1 MKSARILGA
10 VAAVALLA
18 TACGSDSK
26 SGGGGAKPPTKIGDG
41 EGSLNLIVWA
51 GYAEDGST
59 DPTYNWVKPF
69 QDSTGCVVKSQIAAT
84 SDEMFQLMNQ
94 GGYDGVSASGDSSV
108 RLIDA
113 GLVAEVNTDLVSN
126 YKDIS
131 SFLKDQKYNTSDGKH
146 YGIPHGWGANYLMY
160 NTDVVKPPPDSWSVV
175 YDKNSPYKGKVTA
188 YDAPIY
194 IADAALYLK
203 SAQPDLGI
211 DDPYSLNQRQFD
223 AAVALLK
230 DQHSIIG
237 EYWND
242 YTKTQSAFEQGST
255 VLGTTWQVIF
265 NLATANGA
273 HLATVLPKEG
283 ATGWSDTWMISSKA
297 AHPNCMY
304 KWMDYITKPEVQA
317 QVAYYFGE
325 APANPKACDEIVKQY
340 KDNTHC
346 DTFKA
351 TDASFAQSVHFWAT
365 PRKQCL
371 NGKGSDCVPFAD
383 WIKAWTEI
391 KG

>member
-1 MKSARILGA
+1 MKTARYLGA
-10 VAAVALLA
+10 LMAMTLIAS
-18 TACGSDSK
+18 ACGSDSK
-26 SGGGGAKPPTKIGDG
+26 SSGGDALKSIGTG
-41 EGSLNLIVWA
+41 EKALNLIVWA

-59 DPTYNWVKPF
+59 DPAYDWVHPF
-69 QDSTGCVVKSQIAAT
+69 ETQTGCVVKSTTAAT
-84 SDEMFQLMNQ
+84 SDEMFQLMSN

-113 GLVAEVNTDLVSN
+113 GLVAPVNTALIKNYADL
-126 YKDIS
+126 S
-131 SFLKDQKYNTSDGKH
+131 SFLKDQHYNSSDGKN
-146 YGIPHGWGANYLMY
+146 YGIPHGWGANYLMWR
-160 NTDVVKPPPDSWSVV
+160 NDIVTTPPDSWSVV
-175 YDKNSPYKGKVTA
+175 FDKASPYKGKITA

-211 DDPYSLNQRQFD
+211 DDPYSLNKKQFD

-230 DQHSIIG
+230 DQHTVIG

-242 YTKTQSAFEQGST
+242 YLKAAGAFEQGST
-255 VLGTTWQVIF
+255 VLGTTWQVIK
-265 NLATANGA
+265 NTAEAAGTTT
-273 HLATVLPKEG
+273 LQTVLPKEG
-283 ATGWSDTWMISSKA
+283 ATGWSDTWMIASKA

-304 KWMDYITKPEVQA
+304 MWMDYITSPAVQA

-325 APANPKACDEIVKQY
+325 APANPKACAEIATQFQ
-340 KDNTHC
+340 DTTHC
-346 DTFKA
+346 DVYKA
-351 TDASFAQSVHFWAT
+351 TDDSFAKSISFWAT
-365 PRKQCL
+365 PRKECL
-371 NGKGSDCVPFAD
+371 NGKGSDCVPFVD

>member
-1 MKSARILGA
+1 MKSLRFCGA
-10 VAAVALLA
+10 LVAITLLA
-18 TACGSDSK
+18 AACGNDTK
-26 SGGGGAKPPTKIGDG
+26 DKTGGQALKVIG
-41 EGSLNLIVWA
+41 EGEKALNLIVWA

-59 DPTYNWVKPF
+59 TPDYDWVHPF
-69 QDSTGCVVKSQIAAT
+69 EQKTGCIVKSKIAAT
-84 SDEMFQLMNQ
+84 SDEMFQLMSA

-113 GLVAEVNTDLVSN
+113 GLVAPVNPSLIQNYADLSP
-126 YKDIS
+126 
-131 SFLKDQKYNTSDGKH
+131 FLKEQHYNSSNGVI
-146 YGIPHGWGANYLMY
+146 YGIPHGWGANYLMW
-160 NTDVVKPPPDSWSVV
+160 NTDVVKTPPDSWSVV
-175 YDKNSPYKGKVTA
+175 FDKASPYKGKVTA

-203 SAQPDLGI
+203 TAKPELGI
-211 DDPYSLNQRQFD
+211 KDPYSLTQKQFD

-242 YTKTQSAFEQGST
+242 YAKSASAFEQGST
-255 VLGTTWQVIF
+255 VLGTTWQVIKNTAELAGSK
-265 NLATANGA
+265 NLQA
-273 HLATVLPKEG
+273 VLPKEG
-283 ATGWSDTWMISSKA
+283 ATGWSDTWMVSSKA

-304 KWMDYITKPEVQA
+304 KWMDYITSPNVQA

-325 APANPKACDEIVKQY
+325 APANPKACAEIATLYQ
-340 KDNTHC
+340 DTTHC
-346 DTFKA
+346 DVFKA
-351 TDASFAQSVHFWAT
+351 TDADFAKSISFWAT
-365 PRKQCL
+365 PRKKCL
-371 NGKGSDCVPFAD
+371 DGSGDNCVPFVD

>member
-1 MKSARILGA
+1 MKSARYLG
-10 VAAVALLA
+10 VAAVVMLLA
-18 TACGSDSK
+18 SACGSSSSDSK
-26 SGGGGAKPPTKIGDG
+26 QSGTEALRVIG
-41 EGSLNLIVWA
+41 ESEKALNLIVWA

-59 DPTYNWVKPF
+59 DPAYDWVHPF
-69 QDSTGCVVKSQIAAT
+69 QDKTGCIVKSKIAAT
-84 SDEMFQLMNQ
+84 SDEMFQLMSTGQ
-94 GGYDGVSASGDSSV
+94 YDGVSASGDSSV

-113 GLVAEVNTDLVSN
+113 GLVAPVNASLISN
-126 YKDIS
+126 YADIS
-131 SFLKDQKYNTSDGKH
+131 AFLKEQDYNSSGGKL
-146 YGIPHGWGANYLMY
+146 YGIPHGWGANYLMW
-160 NTDVVKPPPDSWSVV
+160 NTDVVKTPPDSWGAVF
-175 YDKNSPYKGKVTA
+175 DKASPYAGKVTA

-211 DDPYSLNQRQFD
+211 KDPYSLNQKQFD

-242 YTKTQSAFEQGST
+242 YTKTQSAFEQGTT
-255 VLGTTWQVIF
+255 VIGTTWQVIK
-265 NLATANGA
+265 NLASNTDK
-273 HLATVLPKEG
+273 LQTLIPKEG
-283 ATGWSDTWMISSKA
+283 STGWSDTWMVSSKA

-304 KWMDYITKPEVQA
+304 MWMEYITSPEVQA
-317 QVAYYFGE
+317 QVATYFGE
-325 APANPKACDEIVKQY
+325 APANPKACDVIEDK
-340 KDNTHC
+340 TFC

-351 TDASFAQSVHFWAT
+351 TDEAFAKSISFWAT

-371 NGKGSDCVPFAD
+371 NGTGSDCVPFVD
-383 WIKAWTEI
+383 WIKAWTAI

>member
-1 MKSARILGA
+1 MKTTRFFGV

-18 TACGSDSK
+18 TACGDDK
-26 SGGGGAKPPTKIGDG
+26 ADGGKALESIGPG
-41 EGSLNLIVWA
+41 EKALNLVIWA

-59 DPTYNWVKPF
+59 YPEYDWVHPF
-69 QDSTGCVVKSQIAAT
+69 EQQTGCIVKSKIAAT
-84 SDEMFQLMNQ
+84 SDEMFSLIQA

-113 GLVAEVNTDLVSN
+113 GLVAPVNTSLIKNYADLSP
-126 YKDIS
+126 
-131 SFLKDQKYNTSDGKH
+131 FLKDQRYNTSDGKN
-146 YGIPHGWGANYLMY
+146 YGIPHGWGANYLMW
-160 NTDVVKPPPDSWSVV
+160 NTDVVTPAPDSWGVV
-175 YDKNSPYKGKVTA
+175 FDKSSAYSGKVTA

-203 SAQPDLGI
+203 SAKPELGI
-211 DDPYSLNQRQFD
+211 EDPYSLNQAQFD

-230 DQHSIIG
+230 DQHSVIG

-255 VLGTTWQVIF
+255 VVGTTWQVIY

-273 HLATVLPKEG
+273 KLQTVIPKEG
-283 ATGWSDTWMISSKA
+283 ATGWSDTWMVSAKA
-297 AHPNCMY
+297 DHPNCMY
-304 KWMDYITKPEVQA
+304 MWMDYITSPTVQA
-317 QVAYYFGE
+317 TVAYYYGQ
-325 APANPKACDEIVKQY
+325 APANPKACDEIVKLY
-340 KDNTHC
+340 DDATHC
-346 DTFKA
+346 DVFKA
-351 TDASFAQSVHFWAT
+351 KDEAFAKSIAFWAT
-365 PRKQCL
+365 PRKSCL
-371 NGKGSDCVPFAD
+371 NGKGNDCVPFSE

>member
-1 MKSARILGA
+1 MKTARFFGA
-10 VAAVALLA
+10 LVAITLLA
-18 TACGSDSK
+18 SACGDDKKS
-26 SGGGGAKPPTKIGDG
+26 SGGEALKSIG
-41 EGSLNLIVWA
+41 EGEKALNLIVWA

-59 DPTYNWVKPF
+59 LPDYDWVHPF
-69 QDSTGCVVKSQIAAT
+69 QDQTGCIVKSKVAAT
-84 SDEMFQLMNQ
+84 SDEMFQLMSTNQ
-94 GGYDGVSASGDSSV
+94 YDGVSASGDSSV

-113 GLVAEVNTDLVSN
+113 GLVAPVNTALIKNYADLSP
-126 YKDIS
+126 
-131 SFLKDQKYNTSDGKH
+131 FLKDQKYNSSDGKN
-146 YGIPHGWGANYLMY
+146 YGIPHGWGANYLMWR
-160 NTDVVKPPPDSWSVV
+160 TDVVTTDPDSWSVV
-175 YDKNSPYKGKVTA
+175 FDKASPYKGQVTA

-203 SAQPDLGI
+203 TAQPDLGI
-211 DDPYSLNQRQFD
+211 DDPYSLNQKQFD

-255 VLGTTWQVIF
+255 VIGTTWQVIT

-273 HLATVLPKEG
+273 PLKTVVPKEG
-283 ATGWSDTWMISSKA
+283 STGWSDTWMISSKA

-304 KWMDYITKPEVQA
+304 MWMDYITSPKVQA

-325 APANPKACDEIVKQY
+325 APANPKACAEIATLY
-340 KDNTHC
+340 KDTTHC
-346 DTFKA
+346 DVFKA
-351 TDASFAQSVHFWAT
+351 TDEAFAKSISFWAT

-371 NGKGSDCVPFAD
+371 NGKGNDCVPFVD

>member
-1 MKSARILGA
+1 MKTARFVGV

-18 TACGSDSK
+18 SACGSSSK
-26 SGGGGAKPPTKIGDG
+26 SSGGTALKSIGTG
-41 EGSLNLIVWA
+41 EKALNLIVWA

-59 DPTYNWVKPF
+59 DKTYDWVHPF
-69 QDSTGCVVKSQIAAT
+69 EAQTGCIVKSKIAAT
-84 SDEMFQLMNQ
+84 SDEMFQLMSA

-113 GLVAEVNTDLVSN
+113 KLVAPVNTSLIKN
-126 YKDIS
+126 YADIS
-131 SFLKDQKYNTSDGKH
+131 SFLKDQHYNSSGGVN
-146 YGIPHGWGANYLMY
+146 YGIPHGWGANYLMWR
-160 NTDVVKPPPDSWSVV
+160 TDVVTTAPDSWSVV
-175 YDKNSPYKGKVTA
+175 FDKNSPYKGKVTA

-203 SAQPDLGI
+203 SSQPALGI
-211 DDPYSLNQRQFD
+211 DDPYSLNQKQFD

-230 DQHSIIG
+230 DQHTIIG

-255 VLGTTWQVIF
+255 VLGTTWQVIK

-273 HLATVLPKEG
+273 PLKTVIPKEG

-304 KWMDYITKPEVQA
+304 MWMDYITSPAVQA

-325 APANPKACDEIVKQY
+325 APANPKACDEIAKQY
-340 KDNTHC
+340 KDTTHC
-346 DTFKA
+346 DVFKA
-351 TDASFAQSVHFWAT
+351 KDEAFAKSIAFWAT
-365 PRKQCL
+365 PRKECL
-371 NGKGSDCVPFAD
+371 NGKGSDCVPFVD

>member
-1 MKSARILGA
+1 MKSARYLGVATA
-10 VAAVALLA
+10 VMLLA
-18 TACGSDSK
+18 TACGSDAKS
-26 SGGGGAKPPTKIGDG
+26 SGGKALTTIGTG
-41 EGSLNLIVWA
+41 EKALNLIIWA

-59 DPTYNWVKPF
+59 DPAYNWVKPF
-69 QDSTGCVVKSQIAAT
+69 QDQTGCVVKSKIAAT
-84 SDEMFQLMNQ
+84 SDEMFSLMGTGQ
-94 GGYDGVSASGDSSV
+94 YDGVSASGDSSV

-113 GLVAEVNTDLVSN
+113 GLVAPVNTALIKN
-126 YKDIS
+126 YADIS
-131 SFLKDQKYNTSDGKH
+131 SFLKDQKYNSSGGKN
-146 YGIPHGWGANYLMY
+146 YGIPHGWGANYLMW
-160 NTDVVKPPPDSWSVV
+160 NTDVVTTPPDSWSVV
-175 YDKNSPYKGKVTA
+175 FDKNSPYKGKVTA

-211 DDPYSLNQRQFD
+211 DDPYSLNQKQFD

-242 YTKTQSAFEQGST
+242 YTKTMGAFEQGST
-255 VLGTTWQVIF
+255 VIGTTWQVIK
-265 NLATANGA
+265 NLAKNTDK
-273 HLATVLPKEG
+273 LQTVIPKEG
-283 ATGWSDTWMISSKA
+283 STGWSDTWMVSSKA

-304 KWMDYITKPEVQA
+304 MWMDYITSPAVQA
-317 QVAYYFGE
+317 QVASYFGE
-325 APANPKACDEIVKQY
+325 APANPKACALITDPAGF
-340 KDNTHC
+340 C

-351 TDASFAQSVHFWAT
+351 TDAAFATSIHFWAT
-365 PRKQCL
+365 PRKACL
-371 NGKGSDCVPFAD
+371 NGKGSDCVPFVD

>member
-1 MKSARILGA
+1 MKNARYLGA
-10 VAAVALLA
+10 LVAMTLLA
-18 TACGSDSK
+18 AACGDDKK
-26 SGGGGAKPPTKIGDG
+26 SSGEALAAIG
-41 EGSLNLIVWA
+41 EGEKALNLVVWA

-59 DPTYNWVKPF
+59 YPEYDWVHPF
-69 QDSTGCVVKSQIAAT
+69 QDQTGCVVKSKIAAT
-84 SDEMFQLMNQ
+84 SDEMFQLM
-94 GGYDGVSASGDSSV
+94 GTGDYDGVSASGDASV

-113 GLVAEVNTDLVSN
+113 KLVDPVNTALIKNYADLSP
-126 YKDIS
+126 
-131 SFLKDQKYNTSDGKH
+131 FLKDQRYNSSDGKN
-146 YGIPHGWGANYLMY
+146 YGIPHGWGANYLMWR
-160 NTDVVKPPPDSWSVV
+160 TDVVTTAPDSWSVV
-175 YDKNSPYKGKVTA
+175 FDKGSPYAGKVTA

-203 SAQPDLGI
+203 TAQPDLGI
-211 DDPYSLNQRQFD
+211 EDPYSLNQAQFD
-223 AAVALLK
+223 ASVALLK

-242 YTKTQSAFEQGST
+242 YTKTQGAFEQGST

-265 NLATANGA
+265 NLATTNGA
-273 HLATVLPKEG
+273 PLETVVPKEG
-283 ATGWSDTWMISSKA
+283 ATGWSDTWMVSSKA

-304 KWMDYITKPEVQA
+304 MWMDYITSPAVQA

-325 APANPKACDEIVKQY
+325 APANPKACDEINTQFA
-340 KDNTHC
+340 DPTHC
-346 DTFKA
+346 DVFKA
-351 TDASFAQSVHFWAT
+351 NDSAFAQSIAFWAT

-371 NGKGSDCVPFAD
+371 NGKGSDCVPFSA